1 MVRLRESD
9 RDLDNPSESVRWRT
23 VYRYCAREYGSGI
36 LFAVIVSG
44 AATLAGVILVFV
56 APSLLAAVLI
66 IGGIGGLLVSMVPAS
81 TERIA
86 RWLSR

>member
-1 MVRLRESD
+1 VC
-9 RDLDNPSESVRWRT
+9 
-23 VYRYCAREYGSGI
+23 RYCGREYGSGI

-44 AATLAGVILVFV
+44 ATTLAGVILLFL

-66 IGGIGGLLVSMVPAS
+66 IGGVGGLMWSMVPAS